1 MLDSVRDANEI
12 RLALADA
19 LSSNNLELVAQ
30 LARALLVAESAA
42 RRDLE
47 KQLTHQKLS
56 QRYRRAGA

>member
-12 RLALADA
+12 RLALAGA

-47 KQLTHQKLS
+47 KQLAHQKLS